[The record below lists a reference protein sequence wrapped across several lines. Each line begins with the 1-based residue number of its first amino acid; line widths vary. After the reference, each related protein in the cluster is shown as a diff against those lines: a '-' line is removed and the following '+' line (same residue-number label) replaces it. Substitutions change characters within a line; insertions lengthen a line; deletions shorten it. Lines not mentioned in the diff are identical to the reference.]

1 MQFSLDRKR
10 RCHRQNRCS
19 ASDSV
24 GLIFT
29 GSYRSTLLITT
40 PTTTPSQVKTS
51 LTCALA
57 LTSKWSRTA
66 ISNST
71 LISHL
76 LFYSSMCESIEF
88 LKGDHWGKEI
98 ERGQP
103 YKTGYAKLKD
113 WLHKQH
119 RHIDIHLDFQDFIEN
134 NIVVIWSC
142 NCKTKEYWKRIFFW
156 PKSNVLKFVQ
166 PCQVQRFK

>member
-40 PTTTPSQVKTS
+40 PTTTPSQVKSS

-113 WLHKQH
+113 
-119 RHIDIHLDFQDFIEN
+119 
-134 NIVVIWSC
+134 
-142 NCKTKEYWKRIFFW
+142 
-156 PKSNVLKFVQ
+156 
-166 PCQVQRFK
+166 

>member
-1 MQFSLDRKR
+1 MIGLFFRFRFRLIAVFTDRNRRSHMQN
-10 RCHRQNRCS
+10 QCS

-29 GSYRSTLLITT
+29 RSYRSTLLITT

-113 WLHKQH
+113 
-119 RHIDIHLDFQDFIEN
+119 
-134 NIVVIWSC
+134 
-142 NCKTKEYWKRIFFW
+142 
-156 PKSNVLKFVQ
+156 
-166 PCQVQRFK
+166 